1 MKAGQIILLVTIVI
15 LPRFAHAQ
23 IVNIED
29 RRNILTDTTGVFGS
43 ADAGFSLNENGKTVL
58 TLTANVTAEII
69 KHDRRWL
76 AITNYSVVRAGEES
90 FVNQGFQHLRFNK
103 RLRKR
108 LTWEAFGQAQ
118 YNERL
123 RIRFRGLL
131 GTGPRFRLSK
141 KKADRLFLG
150 TLYMFQY
157 EELNEVGIIHR
168 DHRLSA
174 YLSYR
179 LRFAENINLTG
190 TTYYQ
195 PLLTDFSV
203 VRLSSQTAMQFNFT
217 KNLAFKTTFNISLD
231 NRLSKEIEGVPTA
244 TYSLITGIKWIF

>member
-1 MKAGQIILLVTIVI
+1 MIQKFSLSLLFIIYTGTL
-15 LPRFAHAQ
+15 FSQ

-29 RRNILTDTTGVFGS
+29 RRKILTDTTGIFGS
-43 ADAGFSLNENGKTVL
+43 ADAGFSLNDNGRRVL
-58 TLTANVTAEII
+58 NLTANITAELI
-69 KHDRRWL
+69 DGDQRWL
-76 AITNYSVVRAGEES
+76 ALTHYSVVRAGEES
-90 FVNQGFQHLRFNK
+90 FVNQGFQHLRYNK

-108 LTWEAFGQAQ
+108 LTWEAFGQVQ

-123 RIRFRGLL
+123 SITFRGLL

-150 TLYMFQY
+150 TLYMYQY
-157 EELNEVGIIHR
+157 EELRDVGIIHR
-168 DHRLSA
+168 DHRLSL

-203 VRLSSQTAMQFNFT
+203 TRLSSQTAMQFDFT
-217 KNLAFKTTFNISLD
+217 KNLSFKTTFNISLD
-231 NRLSKEIEGVPTA
+231 NRLSEEVGVPVA
-244 TYSLITGIKWIF
+244 TYSLVTGIKWIF